1 LESIRAREAKFW
13 AITADLA
20 GQTTERLTWKPT
32 RNGIAVIL
40 PTSVGS
46 QLEILGQIQPVSIN
60 RIQLSLNSESE
71 IRDQSFRF
79 ERTGGLLIGA
89 LLMVAFFSFV
99 VAIFNRDRIFF
110 LYAGWLLTTL
120 RIAAYNGDWDPHWLS
135 IPLGGEALQLFLRLT
150 YVAHVLISLS
160 LFQALFGK
168 ELRAHNLN
176 RAIFWLQILTRII
189 CLPTLMLGPT
199 GSLKGLW
206 LLSAFTIT
214 VVFYV
219 LISLA
224 VKSPSRE
231 LLWYIGSWAVTL
243 LGSIAQIAFSVG
255 FSRELLELANSQTTA
270 IASALML
277 GVTLA
282 QRMSSERHARIAAQN
297 SAITALQRFREN
309 YNATPV
315 GIFSMKLDGTLL

>member
-1 LESIRAREAKFW
+1 AAALPGIRSGPPSTRSKGGRLPYRGVWIRSAVWDQLIGEDGCLALESIRAREAKFW

-160 LFQALFGK
+160 LFQAL
-168 ELRAHNLN
+168 
-176 RAIFWLQILTRII
+176 
-189 CLPTLMLGPT
+189 
-199 GSLKGLW
+199 
-206 LLSAFTIT
+206 
-214 VVFYV
+214 
-219 LISLA
+219 
-224 VKSPSRE
+224 
-231 LLWYIGSWAVTL
+231 
-243 LGSIAQIAFSVG
+243 
-255 FSRELLELANSQTTA
+255 
-270 IASALML
+270 
-277 GVTLA
+277 
-282 QRMSSERHARIAAQN
+282 
-297 SAITALQRFREN
+297 
-309 YNATPV
+309 
-315 GIFSMKLDGTLL
+315 